1 MSAEDDYYHD
11 DDEDSFAPE
20 EDAAESGAG
29 DDEPSGGPQKGGFRD
44 WLTAKRGWL
53 LIVGLTV
60 AQGLFA
66 VVVVALRDSATPPAA
81 VTVQEMRQLAVDML
95 GHEVG
100 INQIHQVIPMR
111 GGKRFTVGLDL
122 VLVLGQLPAER
133 VEGADR
139 PTPEEFEVF
148 LAAVRDMEPRIR
160 SQVNILL
167 QKIPPEDY
175 GDVEVYRII
184 KEDVKN
190 FANDTL
196 AGLDFGKGVRPGIDK
211 RRVTEVL
218 LPMFVRQN
226 F

>member
-1 MSAEDDYYHD
+1 MSAEDDYFN
-11 DDEDSFAPE
+11 DDEEE
-20 EDAAESGAG
+20 EDFSSEAGGDGAGGEAPSGAA
-29 DDEPSGGPQKGGFRD
+29 PSGVRN

-53 LIVGLTV
+53 LIIGLTI

-66 VVVVALRDSATPPAA
+66 VIVIGFRDSATPSVAESI
-81 VTVQEMRQLAVDML
+81 QEMRQLAVDIL

-133 VEGADR
+133 VEGAER

-167 QKIPPEDY
+167 QKIPPADY
-175 GDVEVYRII
+175 SGVEVYDVIR
-184 KEDVKN
+184 EDVMN
-190 FANDTL
+190 YVNDTL
-196 AGLDFGKGVRPGIDK
+196 AGLDFGKRVRPGIDR

-218 LPMFVRQN
+218 LPMFVRQGI
-226 F
+226 